1 MTAQVQYAK
10 NQEVGTTGF
19 LSDETKYQKMLTFRV
34 GYEVFG
40 TNINSVKEI
49 IEYGI
54 ITDVPLS
61 PKEIRGVINLRGT
74 VVPVVDLAVRLGK
87 QAVGHSKR
95 SCIIIVEQEYD
106 ARKLDIGFVVDEV
119 DQVMDI
125 ASDAIEA
132 TPDLGTSINPE
143 FISGFGRSSGCM
155 FVLLKL
161 DEILSIKSLSELM

>member
-1 MTAQVQYAK
+1 MMAQLQYAE
-10 NQEVGTTGF
+10 NNEMDAVGL
-19 LSDETKYQKMLTFRV
+19 LSDEKEYQKMLTFKV
-34 GYEVFG
+34 DKEVFG

-49 IEYGI
+49 IEFGT

-87 QAVGHSKR
+87 QGGSQSKR
-95 SCIIIVEQEYD
+95 TCIIIVEQEHEG
-106 ARKLDIGFVVDEV
+106 RKLDVGFVVDEV

-132 TPDLGTSINPE
+132 TPEFGTSINPE
-143 FISGFGRSSGCM
+143 FISGFGRSNDSM

-161 DEILSIKSLSELM
+161 EEILSIKSLSELM